1 MFQKT
6 PAALCHGLPNSGKT
20 PFLRPKKAWRYGRYE
35 NSGEDYNFTYCHC
48 HCFGF
53 ANFDRPETTSERM
66 LFWETNPVLP
76 QSVLPQTWKP
86 CTLPDPAWMHGL
98 HQFMVGF
105 CNVRQSEKAAEP
117 KSIDRFSFRTGDC
130 EHAQSI
136 NYCVQIFLFSY
147 PTEEDHSRGICQS
160 WSPHQ
165 IGIWQERLVVWY
177 GIFHIVSQK
186 RLRRSCP
193 LSLFLRHHWNLC
205 LFRWTLLCCD
215 VPCSFLFFLFFLCV
229 LSKFVFRSSTA
240 TQQHSNAANIDLD
253 CARRCGWWRR
263 GERGDQTA
271 QQQNGR
277 RSLALQRIWRSSE
290 VFEFEDAK
298 SDRSRIISMCFLSIF
313 VCSVFDFDL
322 RRRRWL

>member
-1 MFQKT
+1 MGFLIVARRHFSAPRKLEDTEDTRIPERTTISHTVTVTVLVLQILTGRRLLRRECSFERRT
-6 PAALCHGLPNSGKT
+6 P
-20 PFLRPKKAWRYGRYE
+20 
-35 NSGEDYNFTYCHC
+35 YCHNQCC
-48 HCFGF
+48 HRRENL
-53 ANFDRPETTSERM
+53 AP
-66 LFWETNPVLP
+66 
-76 QSVLPQTWKP
+76 
-86 CTLPDPAWMHGL
+86 WMHGL

-105 CNVRQSEKAAEP
+105 CKAAEP
-117 KSIDRFSFRTGDC
+117 KSIDSLTGFLSEQGTVRDC